1 MYGLTICV
9 RHAKIWRVHREREK
23 KTHFGLSISTIFQT
37 CNAGEVNLVN
47 VTIEIIFAA
56 GRFLGFFFK
65 TQLRMY
71 YKYIT

>member
-1 MYGLTICV
+1 MQKFEGYIE
-9 RHAKIWRVHREREK
+9 KERK

-56 GRFLGFFFK
+56 GRFLGFFSK
-65 TQLRMY
+65 LSYACTTNTLPNPMKQLF
-71 YKYIT
+71 